1 MSMKGREIMK
11 RLFILLMAGILALT
25 FAGCDGTVTKLEA
38 PETQGTTE
46 PIEVLEG
53 EPITPALF
61 ALPPDALLRVP
72 EKKGEVK
79 LQAAGFD
86 WTYQDSDGMMTSII
100 ADHSRPLSEKALE
113 PVIIDGRFGQS
124 VVDENGV
131 TNSLGYPVT
140 LAWEVMPA
148 KVSFVSWGEAIW
160 TDLETPEEAVAA
172 YEEFGFYAKTGGN
185 IYEIIA
191 TWPDTGA
198 GFYGKAYYY
207 VYIMGGIVESEEHL
221 HMAALTPQTVEDPI
235 TGYCGNTQTR
245 LHIGDKTYNFMYERS
260 ITLTH
265 ILVNLDYD
273 PMKVC
278 RCRPEYTVDTEFGSG
293 YGINLTAGYVR
304 CEKGQAD
311 LTVEQIKAIAEIIEW
326 AEDSGDEYL
335 V

>member
-11 RLFILLMAGILALT
+11 RLFTFLLAGMLVLI

-38 PETQGTTE
+38 PETHGTNE

-53 EPITPALF
+53 EPITPERF
-61 ALPPDALLRVP
+61 TLPPEALLRTP
-72 EKKGEVK
+72 EGEVT
-79 LQAAGFD
+79 LRAAGFD
-86 WTYQDSDGMMTSII
+86 WTYQSSDGMMTSVI

-113 PVIIDGRFGQS
+113 PVLIDGKFGQS

-140 LAWEVMPA
+140 LEWKVMPA

-160 TDLETPEEAVAA
+160 TELETPEEAVAV

-207 VYIMGGIVESEEHL
+207 VYIKAGIVESEEHL

-235 TGYCGNTQTR
+235 TGYCGNTQTT
-245 LHIGDKTYNFMYERS
+245 LYIGDDAYTFMGGQS
-260 ITLTH
+260 VALTD
-265 ILVNLDYD
+265 ILANLDYD
-273 PMKVC
+273 PNKVC

-293 YGINLTAGYVR
+293 YGINLTAGYAR

-311 LTVEQIKAIAEIIEW
+311 LTVEQLKAIAEVIEW
-326 AEDSGDEYL
+326 AEDSGDKYL